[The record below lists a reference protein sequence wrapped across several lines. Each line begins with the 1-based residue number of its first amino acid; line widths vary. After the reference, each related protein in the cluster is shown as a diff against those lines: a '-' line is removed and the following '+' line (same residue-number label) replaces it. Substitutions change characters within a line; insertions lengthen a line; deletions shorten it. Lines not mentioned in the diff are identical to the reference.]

1 MEPASRFLRTL
12 LFGLLT
18 VGGHLLSPAQ
28 EQFARVR
35 ISLNSA
41 AGGLERLAAL
51 GLAVDHGD
59 LKSGAWLK
67 TDLSISEIAT
77 ALAAGFPCDILI
89 PDVGAWYRER
99 NNDTNGGTPKAD
111 NAWCNDPA
119 AYELPSEFALGSMG
133 GYFTFQEMQDQLDAM
148 RAAYPEL
155 ISAKAPMGVTG
166 EGRPMYFVRISNAPD
181 VDQDKPEVL
190 YDALHHSR
198 EPASLHQLITY
209 MWYLL
214 ENYGTDAETTYLVDH
229 LEMYFI
235 PCLNPDGY
243 VYNEQTDPFGGG
255 LWRKNRRDNGD
266 GTFGVDLNRNYGEGW
281 GTDDIGSSPNPGS
294 QVYRGPSPFS
304 EPETQAIRDFC
315 NDHQF
320 RLALNNHTF
329 GNLLVYPWGYEP
341 SFYTPDSAVFV
352 NHSVRLTNDNRYR
365 FGTADQTVNY
375 VVNGGSDD
383 WMYGEQE
390 TKPKIIA
397 MTPEAGFETEG
408 FWPPIARIPAICQ
421 ENIGPNLRLAHLAL
435 VHGKAEDRT
444 PSIIAGTGPYIRF
457 ALQRLGL
464 EPGPLTVTLEPLDN
478 VVSVGAPL
486 TFSGM
491 ELLET
496 RVDSIALQLDPF
508 LTNGTMFRYVIAV
521 DNGAYVHRDTLS
533 KISGPPTVLFASN
546 GTSLAGWQNSGW
558 GTTTTTW
565 VSPPGSITDSSF
577 GNYGDFE
584 DSGLTTSQPIDLSN
598 AAAAMLTFRAKWDLE
613 AYYDHVQVSASTN
626 GNTWTPLCGR
636 HTRTGVEAQD
646 EGAPLYDGQQPNWV
660 WEEMS
665 LEDYIGGSVR
675 LRIRLVSDEATTYDG
690 FYFDDLLV
698 TSTNFGS
705 STLQEQA
712 VPTLLPPQPNPA
724 TDHVWLNYALPIG
737 ARDARLLIY
746 SAVGS
751 LVRTSAIEDR
761 HGSSVLSVSDLPPGV
776 YHVGVSVAGAASG
789 LQKLVVM

>member
-1 MEPASRFLRTL
+1 MRTHSFSRVPLIICASL
-12 LFGLLT
+12 LGTCLLGQT
-18 VGGHLLSPAQ
+18 Q
-28 EQFARVR
+28 EQHARVR
-35 ISLNSA
+35 ISLNTA
-41 AGGLERLAAL
+41 AGGMERLAAL
-51 GLAVDHGD
+51 GLAVDHGG
-59 LKSGAWLK
+59 LKAGTWIT
-67 TDLSISEIAT
+67 TDLSMSEIAM
-77 ALAAGFPCDILI
+77 ARAAGFSCEELI
-89 PDVGAWYRER
+89 PDVGTYYRAR
-99 NNDTNGGTPKAD
+99 NAAATHDVWKDNRNWCSTPYVHPL
-111 NAWCNDPA
+111 PA
-119 AYELPSEFALGSMG
+119 QFALGNMG
-133 GYFTFQEMQDQLDAM
+133 GYFTWQEMQDQLDAM
-148 RAAYPEL
+148 RSAYPGL
-155 ISAKAPMGVTG
+155 ISAIAPIGITV
-166 EGRPMYFVRISNAPD
+166 EGRPIHFVRISNAPD
-181 VDQDKPEVL
+181 IDQEKPEVL
-190 YDALHHSR
+190 YDALHHAR

-214 ENYGTDAETTYLVDH
+214 QNYGTDAEVTYLVDH

-243 VYNEQTDPFGGG
+243 VYNELTAPDGGG

-281 GTDDIGSSPNPGS
+281 GTDDIGSSPNPSS

-444 PSIIAGTGPYIRF
+444 PSIMAGTDPYIRF

-464 EPGPLTVTLEPLDN
+464 EPGPLTVSLEPLDN
-478 VVSVGAPL
+478 VVGVGTPL

-496 RVDSIALQLDPF
+496 RLDSIVVQLDPF
-508 LTNGTMFRYVIAV
+508 LTNGTTFRYVVAV
-521 DNGAYVHRDTLS
+521 DNGAYVHRDTLT
-533 KISGPPTVLFASN
+533 KISGVPTVLFASN

-565 VSPPGSITDSSF
+565 VSPPGSITDSPL

-584 DSGLTTSQPIDLSN
+584 DSGLTTSQPIDLAN

-665 LEDYIGGSVR
+665 LEDYIGGPVR
-675 LRIRLVSDEATTYDG
+675 LRIRLASDEATTYDG

-698 TSTNFGS
+698 TATNSGS
-705 STLQEQA
+705 SALHEQA

-724 TDHVWLNYALPIG
+724 IDHVWLSYALPVG
-737 ARDARLLIY
+737 ARDARLIIY
-746 SAVGS
+746 NAVGS

-761 HGSSVLSVSDLPPGV
+761 QGSLVLSVSDLAPGV